1 MNLDKLNAVG
11 EKITAQLTTIRESVG
26 ARTGDYVAQKTDIE
40 ISGGKLKELANAN
53 PGEPIIIGNEF
64 HLAHIKDHLFSF
76 KSEHDEE
83 VAQHPNKCYRSGNKV
98 HFYYCRTLTSMAK
111 AGRKERYRLGS
122 KVGNIKL
129 IDLADKENV
138 GTRLLWCKNCINVL
152 SNAARQSE
160 IDKDRIAE
168 YGDAR
173 QLMDS
178 VKSLYRGDPD
188 ALQKA
193 RDFLCFKT
201 RR

>member
-1 MNLDKLNAVG
+1 MNPDKLNAVG

-26 ARTGDYVAQKTDIE
+26 AQAGDYVAQKTNIE
-40 ISGGKLKELANAN
+40 LSGGKLKKLAEAN
-53 PGEPIIIGNEF
+53 PGEPIIINDEF

-76 KSEHDEE
+76 KSEHDAE
-83 VAQHPNKCYRSGNKV
+83 VALHPNKCYRNGKKV
-98 HFYYCRTLTSMAK
+98 HFYYCRTLQSMAK
-111 AGRKERYRLGS
+111 AKRDDRYRLGS
-122 KVGNIKL
+122 RVSNIKL

-138 GTRLLWCKNCINVL
+138 GTRLLWCKNCITVL

-193 RDFLCFKT
+193 RDFLCFNT